1 MHLPQLQG
9 ITLSR
14 SVLGKVITTLSLYDF
29 DVEGGEKEHVIN
41 DLKSMILQIQES
53 VRAFINSP
61 AYQDLADSILH
72 GKLNT
77 RYKINSVR
85 KVVPKAVFP
94 CNSSDMNE
102 MLCGSVLSHIEAYAM
117 SQGLFTV
124 LRDNPDETNPK
135 RISEIF
141 KEYYPHSRVPHAY
154 EIKSHIHR
162 FHNKKQSRASLP
174 GSQEKIFLSYCR
186 SNYLKL
192 THTSK
197 EITLSFRRLHT
208 AGRWISLKFTI
219 PNNERFLGDKIS
231 KPSVQLV
238 DDKLVFDFAITS
250 TVPDIKP
257 TRVMGVD
264 LGKMEPFVA
273 TVIDES
279 MRWHSA
285 PFFASE
291 KIKNLSR
298 KYTDLMDRAAVLKV
312 KEERCLA
319 SGHGNKTDILA
330 AHRQGIGNKTRRI
343 KNEVMHL
350 IGHEVAE
357 IAHQMNARVVMENL
371 SWLGHKG
378 GMWNFR
384 EIQEAVTNSCARK
397 GVPVKYVS
405 AKNTSNTCPRC
416 GAEVRHTRRD
426 NVCVSCGFRIN
437 RDVAASREIALRGT
451 TKKLRGP
458 LRQRRHGVPVS
469 R

>member
-1 MHLPQLQG
+1 MHSPQLQG
-9 ITLSR
+9 LTLSR
-14 SVLGKVITTLSLYDF
+14 SVLGKIITTLSLYDF
-29 DVEGGEKEHVIN
+29 DVEGGEKEHVVN
-41 DLKSMILQIQES
+41 DLKSIILQIQES
-53 VRAFINSP
+53 VHAFINSP
-61 AYQDLADSILH
+61 AYQDIADLILH

-77 RYKINSVR
+77 RYKISSVR

-117 SQGLFTV
+117 SLGLFTV

-135 RISEIF
+135 RIREIF

-154 EIKSHIHR
+154 EITSHINR
-162 FHNKKQSRASLP
+162 FHNKKQRQASLP
-174 GSQEKIFLSYCR
+174 GSQAKIYLSYCF
-186 SNYLKL
+186 SDYLKL

-208 AGRWISLKFTI
+208 AGRWVSLKFTI
-219 PNNERFLGDKIS
+219 PDNERFLGDKIS

-238 DDKLVFDFAITS
+238 DDKLVFNFAIAS
-250 TVPDIKP
+250 TVLDIKP

-264 LGKMEPFVA
+264 LGKVEPFIA

-291 KIKNLSR
+291 KIKDLSR
-298 KYTDLMDRAAVLKV
+298 KYADLMNRAEVLKT
-312 KEERCLA
+312 KQERCLVR
-319 SGHGNKTDILA
+319 GHGHKADTLA
-330 AHRQGIGNKTRRI
+330 AHRQGIKNKARRI
-343 KNEVMHL
+343 KNEVTHL

-378 GMWNFR
+378 GTWNFS

-405 AKNTSNTCPRC
+405 AKDTSNTCPRC
-416 GAEVRHTRRD
+416 GAGVQHVKRD

-451 TKKLRGP
+451 TKKLKGP
-458 LRQRRHGVPVS
+458 LRQRRHGVPVPH
-469 R
+469 

>member
-1 MHLPQLQG
+1 
-9 ITLSR
+9 
-14 SVLGKVITTLSLYDF
+14 LGKIITTLSLYDF

-53 VRAFINSP
+53 VHAFINSP
-61 AYQDLADSILH
+61 AYQDLADLILH
-72 GKLNT
+72 GKFNT
-77 RYKINSVR
+77 RYKMNSVSGFI
-85 KVVPKAVFP
+85 PKAVFP
-94 CNSSDMNE
+94 CNSGNMNQ
-102 MLCGSVLSHIEAYAM
+102 MLYASVLSNIEAYAM
-117 SQGLFTV
+117 SFGLFTV
-124 LRDNPDETNPK
+124 LKDNPDETNPK
-135 RISEIF
+135 RIREIF

-162 FHNKKQSRASLP
+162 FHNKKQSYASLP
-174 GSQEKIFLSYCR
+174 GSQEKIFLSWC
-186 SNYLKL
+186 SGNYLKL

-208 AGRWISLKFTI
+208 AGRWVSLKFTI

-238 DDKLVFDFAITS
+238 DDKLVFNFAIAS
-250 TVPDIKP
+250 TVPNIKP

-264 LGKMEPFVA
+264 LGKLEPFVA

-279 MRWHSA
+279 MNWHSA

-291 KIKNLSR
+291 KIKDLSR
-298 KYTDLMDRAAVLKV
+298 KYADLMNRAAALKA

-319 SGHGNKTDILA
+319 SGHGHKADTLA
-330 AHRQGIGNKTRRI
+330 AHRQGIKNKARRI
-343 KNEVMHL
+343 KNEAMHL
-350 IGHEVAE
+350 IGHEVAG
-357 IAHQMNARVVMENL
+357 IAYQMNARVVMENL

-378 GMWNFR
+378 GMWNFN

-405 AKNTSNTCPRC
+405 AKDTSNTCTRC
-416 GAEVRHTRRD
+416 GAEVRHIRRD
-426 NVCVSCGFRIN
+426 NVCVSCGFKIN

-458 LRQRRHGVPVS
+458 LRQGRHSVPVPH
-469 R
+469 

>member
-1 MHLPQLQG
+1 M
-9 ITLSR
+9 
-14 SVLGKVITTLSLYDF
+14 GKIITTLSLYDF
-29 DVEGGEKEHVIN
+29 DIEGGEKEHVIN
-41 DLKSMILQIQES
+41 DLKSIILQIQES
-53 VRAFINSP
+53 VHFFINSP
-61 AYQDLADSILH
+61 AYQDLADCILH
-72 GKLNT
+72 GKFNT
-77 RYKINSVR
+77 RYKIKSVR

-117 SQGLFTV
+117 SLGLFTV

-135 RISEIF
+135 RIREIF

-154 EIKSHIHR
+154 EITSHINR
-162 FHNKKQSRASLP
+162 FHNKKQRQASLP
-174 GSQEKIFLSYCR
+174 GLQAKIYLSYCF
-186 SNYLKL
+186 SDYLKL

-208 AGRWISLKFTI
+208 AGRWVSLKFTI
-219 PNNERFLGDKIS
+219 PDNERFLGDKIS

-238 DDKLVFDFAITS
+238 DDKLLFNFAIAS

-257 TRVMGVD
+257 TRTMGVD
-264 LGKMEPFVA
+264 LGKVEPFIA

-279 MRWHSA
+279 MKWHSA

-291 KIKNLSR
+291 KIKDLSR
-298 KYTDLMDRAAVLKV
+298 KHADLMNRAAALKA
-312 KEERCLA
+312 KEEQCLA
-319 SGHGNKTDILA
+319 SGHGHKADTLA
-330 AHRQGIGNKTRRI
+330 AHRQGIRSKARRI
-343 KNEVMHL
+343 KNEAMHL

-378 GMWNFR
+378 GMWNFS
-384 EIQEAVTNSCARK
+384 EIQEAITNSCKRK

-405 AKNTSNTCPRC
+405 AKNTSNTCTRC
-416 GAEVRHTRRD
+416 GAEVRHIRRD
-426 NVCVSCGFRIN
+426 NACVSCGFRIN

-458 LRQRRHGVPVS
+458 LRQRRHGVPVPH
-469 R
+469 